1 MDAPVQNGFREKCST
16 EHVVCRV
23 VQTTA
28 ALISLPR
35 PPALYHHSLLLKMKR
50 DYFPRL
56 RTLWCSCVLRTA
68 DDARQ
73 RRCPG
78 RDNVQQRHH
87 RLWQQRGSGRSTQPP
102 SGACRLELRVHVI
115 SKRCSDV
122 VPVCSGQKRTD
133 PSAARRAEVDIQA
146 RTAIVKNKY
155 LRDMFHN
162 INAVQPEANT
172 VQPQPMRFNTCR

>member
-1 MDAPVQNGFREKCST
+1 MYSLVCIYSSGSFRAVDAPVQNYFREKCST

-35 PPALYHHSLLLKMKR
+35 PPALYRHSLLLKLKR

-56 RTLWCSCVLRTA
+56 RMLWCSCVLRAA

-78 RDNVQQRHH
+78 RDNIQQRHH
-87 RLWQQRGSGRSTQPP
+87 CLWQQRGSGRSTQPP
-102 SGACRLELRVHVI
+102 SGACRLELRVHVT
-115 SKRCSDV
+115 SKRCSVV
-122 VPVCSGQKRTD
+122 VPVCSGKKRTD
-133 PSAARRAEVDIQA
+133 PSAARRAEVDIQP
-146 RTAIVKNKY
+146 RTAIVKIKC
-155 LRDMFHN
+155 LRVCF
-162 INAVQPEANT
+162 T
-172 VQPQPMRFNTCR
+172 KKCGST